1 MAWSP
6 AALALCH
13 LSSTP
18 LLYFSP
24 FRTRS
29 PLLEGLVLTYRSPV
43 ITILGGGGEIC
54 WEGNPI
60 RKGPKVCP
68 DKQINAI
75 STGRVWWPCVW
86 KQSPFPGRVAGLP
99 VRTEQGARSGKQERN
114 LISDLRV
121 CIAVYQSEP
130 SQPELNPPPFSTPSV
145 RPWATRTRSLLRPI
159 QSVFS
164 TLTALF
170 SINVKAETYIYIHS
184 NT

>member
-6 AALALCH
+6 LHRHCVIYPVH
-13 LSSTP
+13 LSSTS
-18 LLYFSP
+18 LP
-24 FRTRS
+24 FALVRLVRRS
-29 PLLEGLVLTYRSPV
+29 RPYLSISV
-43 ITILGGGGEIC
+43 IKILGVGERSV
-54 WEGNPI
+54 ERANPI

-75 STGRVWWPCVW
+75 STGRVCWPGVW

-99 VRTEQGARSGKQERN
+99 VRAEQGAKSGKQERN

-145 RPWATRTRSLLRPI
+145 WPWATRTRSVLRPI
-159 QSVFS
+159 QC
-164 TLTALF
+164 L
-170 SINVKAETYIYIHS
+170 
-184 NT
+184 